1 MPSGHRCASQT
12 SIPPA
17 IPDTP
22 WGLRYISLLFD
33 AFRLLRCTSQNSVHF
48 STIFQ
53 WKNGRGVHRASQSA
67 ASFLRCTEVR
77 KIRRACRVT
86 PQFPRRTKAPQCSEV
101 SKAHRSPVPRRG
113 FQAHRVRMVYRV
125 FHEQTFP
132 IANARHEGHP
142 RRFDMPKTLRW
153 SNGNAGRAARP
164 VRFGPRLPACPA
176 SSAHQVTRSEP
187 APARDALTTCRAPR
201 PRGPRD
207 PRAP

>member
-12 SIPPA
+12 SIHFSKLGAPLV
-17 IPDTP
+17 I
-22 WGLRYISLLFD
+22 
-33 AFRLLRCTSQNSVHF
+33 RCTSRPSFNEKMVEKCIEFPKVQRAFCGAPKFERCGESAVSHR
-48 STIFQ
+48 SFQ
-53 WKNGRGVHRASQSA
+53 GAQRPRNA
-67 ASFLRCTEVR
+67 
-77 KIRRACRVT
+77 
-86 PQFPRRTKAPQCSEV
+86 PQFPRRTKAPQCTEV

-113 FQAHRVRMVYRV
+113 FQAHRARMVHRV

>member
-12 SIPPA
+12 SIHPA

-33 AFRLLRCTSQNSVHF
+33 AFRLLRCTSQNSMHF
-48 STIFQ
+48 STSF
-53 WKNGRGVHRASQSA
+53 NGKMVEG
-67 ASFLRCTEVR
+67 CTELPKVQ
-77 KIRRACRVT
+77 RAFCGAPKFERCGEPAVSHRSFHDAQR
-86 PQFPRRTKAPQCSEV
+86 PPQCTEV
-101 SKAHRSPVPRRG
+101 SKAHRGPVPHRG
-113 FQAHRVRMVYRV
+113 FQAHRARMVYRA

-153 SNGNAGRAARP
+153 SNGNAGHAARP

-187 APARDALTTCRAPR
+187 APERDALTTCRAPR